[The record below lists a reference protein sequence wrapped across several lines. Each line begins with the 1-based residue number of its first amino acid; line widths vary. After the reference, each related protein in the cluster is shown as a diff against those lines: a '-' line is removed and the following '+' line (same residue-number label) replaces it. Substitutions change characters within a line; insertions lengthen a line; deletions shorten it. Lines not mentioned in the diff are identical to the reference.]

1 MDDIL
6 IDLGGGRAPTSHD
19 DITLSPFTTRKL
31 GISTGRKT
39 PVSIGSSP
47 GTITSVLNAYV
58 FSTG

>member
-31 GISTGRKT
+31 GISTE
-39 PVSIGSSP
+39 P
-47 GTITSVLNAYV
+47 GTISSVLNTSV

>member
-31 GISTGRKT
+31 GISTGWET
-39 PVSIGSSP
+39 PVSRFLARYNLIG
-47 GTITSVLNAYV
+47 TKCVCI
-58 FSTG
+58 

>member
-31 GISTGRKT
+31 GISTGRET
-39 PVSIGSSP
+39 PVSTGSLP
-47 GTITSVLNAYV
+47 GTISSVLNASV

>member
-31 GISTGRKT
+31 GISTGRET
-39 PVSIGSSP
+39 PS
-47 GTITSVLNAYV
+47 
-58 FSTG
+58 